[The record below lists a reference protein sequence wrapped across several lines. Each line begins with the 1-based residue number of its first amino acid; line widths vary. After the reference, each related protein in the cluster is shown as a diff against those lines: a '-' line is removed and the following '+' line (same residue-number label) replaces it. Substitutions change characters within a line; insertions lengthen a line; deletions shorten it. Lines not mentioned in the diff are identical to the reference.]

1 MKTNKVETLTD
12 SFVNP
17 ATGKTHYV
25 VLAAVSKILNNGELV
40 VDDFDDITPV
50 SKSLTIGISICNPID
65 KFNEEIGKKI
75 AIGRAMKREGADFY
89 SVCPGMIYT
98 EVAKLLLERKM
109 KFIKDN
115 PADYIAA
122 FRK

>member
-12 SFVNP
+12 FFVNP

-25 VLAAVSKILNNGELV
+25 VLAAVSKILNNGEWV
-40 VDDFDDITPV
+40 VNSFDDVTPV

-65 KFNEEIGKKI
+65 AFNEKIGKKI
-75 AIGRAMKREGADFY
+75 AIGRAIKKEVADFY
-89 SVCPGMIYT
+89 AVDPGMIYT
-98 EVAKLLLERKM
+98 DMAKILLERKM

-115 PADYIAA
+115 PADYVAA